1 MSISRSR
8 CDTRRRITMMHK
20 HNIDQHSPE
29 KSSAIMIH
37 QRLGNDASRTT
48 LTVKRNPVNEYAAQR
63 RDAVPMSEHMV
74 LSSGA
79 DNKICTSSLSF
90 GVVRIRRSVLTCPCY
105 GCRVLAF
112 FRHEEEKR
120 GSYNIPPPS

>member
-1 MSISRSR
+1 MEGAREYLEIPMRH
-8 CDTRRRITMMHK
+8 TTAHK
-20 HNIDQHSPE
+20 HDAQAQHRPTLARE
-29 KSSAIMIH
+29 IKRIMIH

-79 DNKICTSSLSF
+79 DNKYDTASLS
-90 GVVRIRRSVLTCPCY
+90 
-105 GCRVLAF
+105 
-112 FRHEEEKR
+112 E
-120 GSYNIPPPS
+120 

>member
-1 MSISRSR
+1 VSILRPQ

-79 DNKICTSSLSF
+79 DNKYDPLLFRSRI
-90 GVVRIRRSVLTCPCY
+90 VRVRRSVMCAS
-105 GCRVLAF
+105 RVD
-112 FRHEEEKR
+112 
-120 GSYNIPPPS
+120 G

>member
-1 MSISRSR
+1 MSILRPQ

-74 LSSGA
+74 YPPALTINMIPLLFRSR
-79 DNKICTSSLSF
+79 I
-90 GVVRIRRSVLTCPCY
+90 VRVRSEECASPC
-105 GCRVLAF
+105 
-112 FRHEEEKR
+112 
-120 GSYNIPPPS
+120 

>member
-1 MSISRSR
+1 MIIEHNHCLLMEGAREYLEIPMR
-8 CDTRRRITMMHK
+8 HTTAHNHDAQA
-20 HNIDQHSPE
+20 NIDQHSPE

-79 DNKICTSSLSF
+79 DKKYDTSSSLSE
-90 GVVRIRRSVLTCPCY
+90 CPCS
-105 GCRVLAF
+105 
-112 FRHEEEKR
+112 EECVDE
-120 GSYNIPPPS
+120 SV

>member
-1 MSISRSR
+1 MSISRSQ

-29 KSSAIMIH
+29 KSSAITIH

-79 DNKICTSSLSF
+79 DNKYDT
-90 GVVRIRRSVLTCPCY
+90 RRSRSVF
-105 GCRVLAF
+105 GGGV
-112 FRHEEEKR
+112 
-120 GSYNIPPPS
+120 